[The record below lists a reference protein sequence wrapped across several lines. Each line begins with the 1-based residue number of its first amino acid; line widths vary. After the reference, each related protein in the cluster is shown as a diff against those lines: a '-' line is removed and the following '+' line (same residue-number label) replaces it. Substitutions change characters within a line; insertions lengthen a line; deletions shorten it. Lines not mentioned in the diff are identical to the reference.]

1 VPEPLLHLGDVG
13 VVIERIGCGSRAQGM
28 GPDLKSE
35 PARISAH
42 EFVDAVRRDRL
53 IEARGPVVAERSEQ
67 RAGIVS
73 AVTGRAK
80 IVIDQALGRRM

>member
-1 VPEPLLHLGDVG
+1 MPEPLLHLGDVG
-13 VVIERIGCGSRAQGM
+13 VVVERIGCGSRAQGM

-35 PARISAH
+35 PARVSAN
-42 EFVDAVRRDRL
+42 ELVDAVRRDRL
-53 IEARGPVVAERSEQ
+53 IEARGPIVAKRSEQ

-80 IVIDQALGRRM
+80 LVVDEALGRRM